1 MFLTISK
8 TTITRKNDNNN
19 KALVANNM
27 DWMSS
32 KIGALNNKVRNSNYT
47 LKHNN
52 NKLRSRVLRG
62 SNNDF

>member
-1 MFLTISK
+1 MK
-8 TTITRKNDNNN
+8 HNNN

-47 LKHNN
+47 LKHYN